1 MNEPAFY
8 LPPECWGTEICL
20 KGQDARHLAR
30 VLRLD
35 KNSRVALLDGCGR
48 LGRFR
53 ICGVG
58 KESVQLELL
67 EERMFPRPAA
77 RAAMALAVSKAV
89 RRGFFLEKAVE
100 LGAHAIWI
108 WQAERSQN
116 RLVPSPAS
124 EQSWRSQMIAGA
136 KQCKN
141 PWLPEL
147 RLLPEGIG
155 EVVKLAS
162 AADRRILLW
171 EMQEN
176 VPLLS
181 AETAGKEGLSVY
193 VVGPE
198 GGFSQGELAALDAA
212 GFVPASLGKRV
223 LRCETA
229 AALCLGLHWWAS
241 HLNGTAAENV
251 AQ

>member
-8 LPPECWGTEICL
+8 LPPECWGAEVCL

-30 VLRLD
+30 VMRLD
-35 KNSRVALLDGCGR
+35 KDSRVALLDGRGR
-48 LGRFR
+48 LGLFR
-53 ICGVG
+53 VCAVG
-58 KESVQLELL
+58 KESVRLERL
-67 EERMFPRPAA
+67 EEQMFPRPAA

-100 LGAHAIWI
+100 LGAHAVWI
-108 WQAERSQN
+108 WQADHS
-116 RLVPSPAS
+116 PSKLAPSS
-124 EQSWRSQMIAGA
+124 EQSWKSRMIAGA

-147 RLLPEGIG
+147 RLLPGGIG
-155 EVVKLAS
+155 EVAELAS
-162 AADRRILLW
+162 SADRRVLLW

-176 VPLLS
+176 VPLLT

-198 GGFSQGELAALDAA
+198 GGFSQRELATLDAA
-212 GFVPASLGKRV
+212 GFAPASLGKRV

-241 HLNGTAAENV
+241 HLNGTATEKA

>member
-8 LPPECWGTEICL
+8 LPPECWGAEVCL
-20 KGQDARHLAR
+20 KGQDARHLAG
-30 VLRLD
+30 VLRLGKD
-35 KNSRVALLDGCGR
+35 SRVVLLDGRGR

-53 ICGVG
+53 IRGIDR
-58 KESVQLELL
+58 ESVHLERL
-67 EERMFPRPAA
+67 EEQMFPRPVA
-77 RAAMALAVSKAV
+77 RAAMALAVSKAA

-108 WQAERSQN
+108 WQAEHSQN
-116 RLVPSPAS
+116 RLASSS
-124 EQSWRSQMIAGA
+124 EQSWRLRMIAGA

-141 PWLPEL
+141 PWIPEL
-147 RLLPEGIG
+147 RLLFRGIG
-155 EVVKLAS
+155 EVAELAA
-162 AADRRILLW
+162 AADRRVLLW

-181 AETAGKEGLSVY
+181 TETAGKEGLSVY

-198 GGFSQGELAALDAA
+198 GGFSRRELAVLDAA
-212 GFVPASLGKRV
+212 GFVPASLGTRV

-241 HLNGTAAENV
+241 HLNGTAAGSA